1 MEDAFQAGP
10 RPARGLGWSLLA
22 LTAVLAAGCSNY
34 VGTTAASY
42 LRRVREEPDPNLRY
56 VAYTKLSQPNC
67 YDSVEQKAEAV
78 KTLIAKLEQGKEP
91 LATRAVIVHTLGSIG
106 DPAARDTVVKLVN
119 DPEAVLRVQACR
131 ALGKVG
137 RPEDGTVLARVMT
150 VDALEDCRIAAIDA
164 LGDLKPNDPRI
175 NQMLIAG
182 MRHEDPA
189 TRLASLKSLRK
200 ITGKDHGVDAL
211 AWQVILPKEGDTQ
224 VATASASAS
233 ASASREPADPPGAAK
248 AAYPPRPGP
257 LQSIVDSKTEMEGK
271 PSSNILKRDA
281 SSQALEF
288 PEDPPGATAPPG
300 VGIGSYPAT
309 NPNLPAPPR

>member
-1 MEDAFQAGP
+1 MEDASQAGP
-10 RPARGLGWSLLA
+10 RPARRLGWSLLA
-22 LTAVLAAGCSNY
+22 LTALLAAGCSNY
-34 VGTTAASY
+34 VGTTAASF

-67 YDSVEQKAEAV
+67 YDSPQQKAEAV
-78 KTLIAKLEQGKEP
+78 KTLVAKLEQGKEP
-91 LATRAVIVHTLGSIG
+91 LATRAVIVHTLGALG
-106 DPAARDTVVKLVN
+106 DPSARDMVLKLVN

-137 RPEDGTVLARVMT
+137 RPEDATVLARVMT

-164 LGDLKPNDPRI
+164 LGDLKSDDPRI

-189 TRLASLKSLRK
+189 TRLAALKSLRK
-200 ITGKDHGVDAL
+200 ITGKDYGVDAT
-211 AWQVILPKEGDTQ
+211 AWQVILPKDGDPR
-224 VATASASAS
+224 VATASTAKA
-233 ASASREPADPPGAAK
+233 PADPPPAAK

-257 LQSIVDSKTEMEGK
+257 LQSILDSKTEMEGK
-271 PSSNILKRDA
+271 PSVNVLKQDA
-281 SSQALEF
+281 STHALEF
-288 PEDPPGATAPPG
+288 PPDPQAGSPPPG

-309 NPNLPAPPR
+309 NPNLPPQR